1 MFSPMRLG
9 HVTGFAIAMLLAHPA
24 IFAEDIDIFVGGTGA
39 QTAKPNILFVLDNS
53 ANWSRNDQ
61 HWLPKGTSQGQAE
74 ARAIRNALGGLT
86 GKVNV
91 GLMMYVTQG
100 SQNDNAYVRHAI
112 KELNT
117 TNQSA
122 LNTKLD
128 RIYNNINAPDEKRQS
143 GPKYGYL
150 MHDVYNYLAGRTSL
164 DSGTGT
170 PSGLADASGYQTSY
184 SRFSS
189 PLTTADLCTDT
200 YLVFIGNPQ
209 SSGPSTDDSSNSN
222 ALSALVTA
230 AGGTADRLAG
240 SGSGT
245 PLPIPKFTLNRQTEV
260 ESLGLSKDCY
270 NNQNSCTSAVNAAG
284 SDCLNAG
291 YSSCV
296 CLSTKESPRDN
307 ECGNQDRY
315 MVEGTI
321 INETMVPTGDFD
333 TSKGRDWNLDDWS
346 KFLYVQGVPIP
357 GAAVSDPRARVITY
371 TIDVFN
377 KKQNDDHTGLLMSAA
392 KVGGGGYFFA
402 RNQET
407 LEAVL
412 ETIISEI
419 ISVNSTFASASLP
432 ISATNRA
439 QNENQVFI
447 GMFRPEP
454 YAKPRWF
461 GNVKRYQLA
470 RFDTGIDLADVDKR
484 PAVNTLSGF
493 VAECASSFWT
503 QGSVD
508 YWAGLGVVPDPM
520 GQCRA
525 AGSPYSDRPDGPFV
539 EKGAA
544 GQMLRLS
551 DIANRKVLTRSGEA
565 LVAFNTLNSGLAS
578 DLVDYTRGMD
588 VDLMDKSNTQTDPR
602 PTIHGDIVHSR
613 PLPINYG
620 GNAGVVVYYGTN
632 DGMLRAVDAENGSE
646 RWSFIAREHFSK
658 LARLRANEPLV
669 AYPNQDQA
677 ANPLPKDYF
686 FDGSIGQVVEYDDAD
701 LIDRAWIFPTMRRGG
716 RMVYAFDVTTPDSPA
731 LMWRAGCPNV
741 GDDVDCMGGLAG
753 LGQTWSIPNAGFVQ
767 GYAAGAEPVLVMG
780 GGYDGCEDADVTTP
794 SCGSSKGRAVY
805 ILDAETGG
813 VLASFPTDRPVP
825 ADVSLVDLDYDGF
838 MDVAYA
844 ADTGG
849 NLYRINFI
857 DPVTGGALAPGDW
870 QMLKVARTQGSARK
884 FLYGPAVMA
893 YRDMV
898 YLALGSGNR
907 ERPLETNYPYTSDVQ
922 DRFYVF
928 LDKPREDPA
937 DVATGTYPYNLDDAT
952 LMHNRTVNPGCD
964 AAGVVPGTVQ
974 RGWFMD
980 LPNRGE
986 QTVTNAIIV
995 AGMAT
1000 FSTSRPGGTAVGI
1013 CARPIGIAAGYWV
1026 NLFNGSGAIGV
1037 TETCGGSR
1045 SRELAGGGLPPAP
1058 VLATVP
1064 IDGKPTMVVI
1074 GAPPRDGS
1082 TGTPISPQEIK
1093 PAITHKRTRLFW
1105 SSDVDR

>member
-346 KFLYVQGVPIP
+346 KFLYVQGCRFRVQRCPIHAP
-357 GAAVSDPRARVITY
+357 
-371 TIDVFN
+371 
-377 KKQNDDHTGLLMSAA
+377 
-392 KVGGGGYFFA
+392 
-402 RNQET
+402 
-407 LEAVL
+407 
-412 ETIISEI
+412 
-419 ISVNSTFASASLP
+419 ASLP
-432 ISATNRA
+432 IPST
-439 QNENQVFI
+439 
-447 GMFRPEP
+447 
-454 YAKPRWF
+454 
-461 GNVKRYQLA
+461 
-470 RFDTGIDLADVDKR
+470 
-484 PAVNTLSGF
+484 
-493 VAECASSFWT
+493 SS
-503 QGSVD
+503 
-508 YWAGLGVVPDPM
+508 
-520 GQCRA
+520 
-525 AGSPYSDRPDGPFV
+525 
-539 EKGAA
+539 
-544 GQMLRLS
+544 
-551 DIANRKVLTRSGEA
+551 TR
-565 LVAFNTLNSGLAS
+565 
-578 DLVDYTRGMD
+578 
-588 VDLMDKSNTQTDPR
+588 
-602 PTIHGDIVHSR
+602 
-613 PLPINYG
+613 
-620 GNAGVVVYYGTN
+620 
-632 DGMLRAVDAENGSE
+632 
-646 RWSFIAREHFSK
+646 
-658 LARLRANEPLV
+658 
-669 AYPNQDQA
+669 
-677 ANPLPKDYF
+677 
-686 FDGSIGQVVEYDDAD
+686 
-701 LIDRAWIFPTMRRGG
+701 
-716 RMVYAFDVTTPDSPA
+716 
-731 LMWRAGCPNV
+731 
-741 GDDVDCMGGLAG
+741 
-753 LGQTWSIPNAGFVQ
+753 
-767 GYAAGAEPVLVMG
+767 
-780 GGYDGCEDADVTTP
+780 
-794 SCGSSKGRAVY
+794 
-805 ILDAETGG
+805 
-813 VLASFPTDRPVP
+813 
-825 ADVSLVDLDYDGF
+825 
-838 MDVAYA
+838 
-844 ADTGG
+844 
-849 NLYRINFI
+849 
-857 DPVTGGALAPGDW
+857 
-870 QMLKVARTQGSARK
+870 
-884 FLYGPAVMA
+884 
-893 YRDMV
+893 
-898 YLALGSGNR
+898 
-907 ERPLETNYPYTSDVQ
+907 
-922 DRFYVF
+922 
-928 LDKPREDPA
+928 
-937 DVATGTYPYNLDDAT
+937 
-952 LMHNRTVNPGCD
+952 NRT
-964 AAGVVPGTVQ
+964 T
-974 RGWFMD
+974 
-980 LPNRGE
+980 
-986 QTVTNAIIV
+986 II
-995 AGMAT
+995 
-1000 FSTSRPGGTAVGI
+1000 
-1013 CARPIGIAAGYWV
+1013 
-1026 NLFNGSGAIGV
+1026 
-1037 TETCGGSR
+1037 
-1045 SRELAGGGLPPAP
+1045 P
-1058 VLATVP
+1058 V
-1064 IDGKPTMVVI
+1064 
-1074 GAPPRDGS
+1074 S
-1082 TGTPISPQEIK
+1082 
-1093 PAITHKRTRLFW
+1093 
-1105 SSDVDR
+1105 